1 MLAPRLACLL
11 PPDGRQAID
20 SSSFNHSHGPR
31 PQEYLR
37 HGRRGCIHN
46 AWQNY
51 YLKFS
56 TPSSEKAAEVYDAD
70 VYTCTVHLLSSLVP
84 EQLRINRQPP
94 LAEGRTAGSGL
105 WAGTYE
111 RWS

>member
-1 MLAPRLACLL
+1 MSLVWKPVEMLCV
-11 PPDGRQAID
+11 
-20 SSSFNHSHGPR
+20 H
-31 PQEYLR
+31 
-37 HGRRGCIHN
+37 
-46 AWQNY
+46 
-51 YLKFS
+51 FS
-56 TPSSEKAAEVYDAD
+56 IKVAD

-84 EQLRINRQPP
+84 EQLRINRQPL